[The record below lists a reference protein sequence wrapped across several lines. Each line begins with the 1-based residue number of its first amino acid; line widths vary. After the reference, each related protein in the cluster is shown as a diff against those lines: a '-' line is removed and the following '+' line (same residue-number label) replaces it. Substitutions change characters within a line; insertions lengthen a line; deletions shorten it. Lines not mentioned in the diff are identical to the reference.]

1 MADRDE
7 KVIRQLEKRLG
18 TGPIFLLKFCN
29 CKRYAE
35 DVCEGKLY
43 ANTIDY
49 FRKIEEQDGER
60 GQGDKNEAVLTLRS
74 NVIKFIENKT
84 NREYKFYSKDDL
96 KMKIKGDEKIPI
108 VSFVGF
114 TIRDMKIKDINNTNI
129 ILKFPFTN
137 EEYQKMEEKF
147 GKYCVMIWENEF
159 QDRLNKNEVVTNS
172 QYVLDKVEYRELHD
186 FERIKAYSKPDC
198 SRFYFKDKDLEYQR
212 EYRLI
217 SNRELPQDH
226 FIRIGRL
233 DYARI
238 IETKKLKEEGDCIN
252 MSIEGHYE

>member
-1 MADRDE
+1 M
-7 KVIRQLEKRLG
+7 
-18 TGPIFLLKFCN
+18 
-29 CKRYAE
+29 
-35 DVCEGKLY
+35 
-43 ANTIDY
+43 
-49 FRKIEEQDGER
+49 
-60 GQGDKNEAVLTLRS
+60 
-74 NVIKFIENKT
+74 
-84 NREYKFYSKDDL
+84 
-96 KMKIKGDEKIPI
+96 
-108 VSFVGF
+108 
-114 TIRDMKIKDINNTNI
+114 NNSGNI

-147 GKYCVMIWENEF
+147 GKYCVMIWGNEF

>member
-43 ANTIDY
+43 AKTIEY

-108 VSFVGF
+108 VSFVGS

-159 QDRLNKNEVVTNS
+159 QDRLNKNEVVTKC
-172 QYVLDKVEYRELHD
+172 QYVID
-186 FERIKAYSKPDC
+186 
-198 SRFYFKDKDLEYQR
+198 
-212 EYRLI
+212 
-217 SNRELPQDH
+217 
-226 FIRIGRL
+226 
-233 DYARI
+233 
-238 IETKKLKEEGDCIN
+238 
-252 MSIEGHYE
+252 

>member
-84 NREYKFYSKDDL
+84 NREY
-96 KMKIKGDEKIPI
+96 
-108 VSFVGF
+108 
-114 TIRDMKIKDINNTNI
+114 N
-129 ILKFPFTN
+129 
-137 EEYQKMEEKF
+137 
-147 GKYCVMIWENEF
+147 
-159 QDRLNKNEVVTNS
+159 
-172 QYVLDKVEYRELHD
+172 
-186 FERIKAYSKPDC
+186 
-198 SRFYFKDKDLEYQR
+198 
-212 EYRLI
+212 
-217 SNRELPQDH
+217 
-226 FIRIGRL
+226 FIRKMI
-233 DYARI
+233 
-238 IETKKLKEEGDCIN
+238 
-252 MSIEGHYE
+252 